1 MEVPS
6 PAPPLGLL
14 SLGDCTRAQLYCTL
28 QPDDQLL
35 LFTDGIT
42 EARDANRAFYPLP
55 ERVGVLSAAA
65 TAAAGA
71 PALVPEDG
79 TAPRGLL
86 NLVRADVLK
95 HVGAPLDDDAALL
108 LVRAP
113 ASWPGTRRVAP
124 PARVTA

>member
-1 MEVPS
+1 M
-6 PAPPLGLL
+6 
-14 SLGDCTRAQLYCTL
+14 
-28 QPDDQLL
+28 
-35 LFTDGIT
+35 
-42 EARDANRAFYPLP
+42 FYPLP
-55 ERVGVLSAAA
+55 ERVSALTAAA

-71 PALVPEDG
+71 PALVPADG

-86 NLVRADVLK
+86 DLVRADVLK

-113 ASWPGTRRVAP
+113 AAWPGRRVTAP